1 MPDRRKLH
9 EGLRWPRTQSTEREE
24 AWQRLQPVLVTMG
37 LMLHLRHHT
46 QSFTH
51 AISPFFHL
59 YTRLPTTY
67 LKYYTNFYNIHKIYS
82 TYSSVFFFLFNVS
95 FRFCFF
101 LFFFSSL
108 FLNFHCPIP
117 IAIRIVLQSSWKACI
132 VYTRVQDKYR
142 IHENFLLL
150 LIIIIRKQFET
161 LKMIY
166 TISWSKE
173 KKTEKYMPRAE
184 FTNLYYILKMYFF
197 KPPAHVKICC
207 HAYIDSSFLC

>member
-82 TYSSVFFFLFNVS
+82 TYSSVFFFFIQ
-95 FRFCFF
+95 CFF
-101 LFFFSSL
+101 SILFLSLFFFLSL
-108 FLNFHCPIP
+108 SEFSLPYPHC
-117 IAIRIVLQSSWKACI
+117 
-132 VYTRVQDKYR
+132 YTYR
-142 IHENFLLL
+142 I
-150 LIIIIRKQFET
+150 
-161 LKMIY
+161 
-166 TISWSKE
+166 TI
-173 KKTEKYMPRAE
+173 
-184 FTNLYYILKMYFF
+184 ILKGVYCIY
-197 KPPAHVKICC
+197 AC
-207 HAYIDSSFLC
+207 AR

>member
-82 TYSSVFFFLFNVS
+82 TYSSVFFFYSMFLFDFVS
-95 FRFCFF
+95 FS
-101 LFFFSSL
+101 FFFPLS
-108 FLNFHCPIP
+108 FWIF
-117 IAIRIVLQSSWKACI
+117 IALSPLLYVSYYNHLERRVLYIRVCKINI
-132 VYTRVQDKYR
+132 EYTKTFFF
-142 IHENFLLL
+142 FLLL
-150 LIIIIRKQFET
+150 LFENNLKLWKWFTRYLGAKKKKLKNTCLVQNLLIFII
-161 LKMIY
+161 
-166 TISWSKE
+166 S
-173 KKTEKYMPRAE
+173 
-184 FTNLYYILKMYFF
+184 
-197 KPPAHVKICC
+197 
-207 HAYIDSSFLC
+207 